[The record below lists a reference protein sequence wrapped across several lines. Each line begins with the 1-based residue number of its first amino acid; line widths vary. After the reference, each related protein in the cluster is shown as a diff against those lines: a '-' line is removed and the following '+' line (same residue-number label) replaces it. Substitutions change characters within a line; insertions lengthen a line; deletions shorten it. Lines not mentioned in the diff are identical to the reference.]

1 MDIDLEIIGS
11 RIKAARRKRKL
22 SQAELAELLNI
33 SSVHVSKI
41 ELGKTNFGV
50 DILMKITEVLQVS
63 ADELL
68 RTDVPTANAVYAE
81 EIIGI
86 LEGSSQAEKEA
97 MLNTLRDMKKVFR
110 SRS

>member
-1 MDIDLEIIGS
+1 MNVDLEIIGS

-22 SQAELAELLNI
+22 SQAELAEQLNI
-33 SSVHVSKI
+33 SSVHMSKI

-68 RTDVPTANAVYAE
+68 RTDVPAANAVYSE

-86 LEGSSQAEKEA
+86 LEGSTQAEKEA

>member
-33 SSVHVSKI
+33 SSVHMSKI

-68 RTDVPTANAVYAE
+68 RTDVPAANAVYAE
-81 EIIGI
+81 EITDI
-86 LEGSSQAEKEA
+86 LEGSTQAEKEA

>member
-1 MDIDLEIIGS
+1 MDIDREIIGS

-33 SSVHVSKI
+33 SSVHMSKI

>member
-33 SSVHVSKI
+33 SSVHMSKI

-68 RTDVPTANAVYAE
+68 RTDVPAANAVYAE

-86 LEGSSQAEKEA
+86 LEGSTQAEKEA